1 MKKATAIIVLLLSVM
16 LTACTAEPASA
27 KLVPSPY
34 SEVQQSEKIKMTIM
48 EDQITA
54 EDGTIHLLLEN
65 LSDRSCTFGKELHLE
80 RRTDDGWM
88 AIKESDPTLEN
99 EEDYQMSP
107 GGTWDQTL
115 SLGDHYGTLHPG
127 SYRIVKEIWQN
138 TGAVGADAGAK
149 KERILV
155 QAEFQVV

>member
-1 MKKATAIIVLLLSVM
+1 MKKVTAIIALLLLVM

-34 SEVQQSEKIKMTIM
+34 PEVQQSKKIKMTIR

-54 EDGTIHLLLEN
+54 EDETIHLLLEN
-65 LSDRSCTFGKELHLE
+65 LSDRSCTFGEELHLE

-88 AIKESDPTLEN
+88 AMKEDNPALA

-138 TGAVGADAGAK
+138 TGTVGADAGAK

-155 QAEFQVV
+155 QAEFQVI